1 VTALAGF
8 WALGAPREPGGAVE
22 RMLKAQSVY
31 APAAPAIATL
41 GDVALGR
48 RLYRLLDEDVHDRG
62 PVTAGG
68 GRWTVVADV
77 RLDNREG
84 LADALGLGDA
94 QAARLSDSEIVARAV
109 ERWEEEAPAWLSGDF
124 TVAAW
129 DRSRDRLLLARD
141 HVGQRPLYFHRGS
154 GFFAFASMP
163 KGLLALPEIPRE
175 PNREAFIRS
184 LALVQEEGTES
195 LFRGL
200 ERVPPGHLCVATAS
214 GTQLSRWW
222 NPRRSTL
229 RLAGPQDY
237 HEAVREAFDRAVAA
251 RLRGAGGGVATH
263 LSGGLDSSAVTATA
277 ARLLA
282 GEGAV
287 HAFTAAPRE
296 GFEARVGYGRFA
308 DESGHA
314 AAVAAL
320 YPNIEH
326 VVVRTGGHSPLAAL
340 DRYAFLYDRPIGNL
354 CNAVW
359 GDAILDG
366 AKARGLKVL
375 LTGQMGNLSFSFTG
389 FPRLTELLRRGRLL
403 KLARESLALRRGGL
417 RFQSIAAHTIGPFL
431 PARAWLAINRW
442 RGRRLDLHSYSAI
455 APEAGARIEA
465 ASAGRASSSRP
476 DKDAFASR
484 LRAIARTDIGEYQKG
499 MLGGW
504 SIDMRDP
511 TADRGLIELCLSIPM
526 DQYLRGGHARALA
539 RGAFADR
546 LPSMIIEETRKG
558 LQGVDWYEGF
568 DAARGE
574 AAEQVARIVELGD
587 AEGMFDTARMR
598 SLVDDW
604 PEGRWSDE
612 AVTASYRL
620 ALLRAIGTGHF
631 LRKVLGSN

>member
-8 WALGAPREPGGAVE
+8 WALGAHREPGGAVE
-22 RMLKAQSVY
+22 RMLKAQSIY
-31 APAAPAIATL
+31 AAAAPTIISL
-41 GDVALGR
+41 GDIALGR
-48 RLYRLLDEDVHDRG
+48 RLFPLLDEDVHDRG
-62 PVTAGG
+62 PVTAAG
-68 GRWTVVADV
+68 GRWIVVADV
-77 RLDNREG
+77 RLDNRKE
-84 LADALGLGDA
+84 LADALGIHDA
-94 QAARLSDSEIVARAV
+94 RARLLSDADIVAGAV
-109 ERWEEEAPAWLSGDF
+109 ERWEEEAPAWVRGDF
-124 TVAAW
+124 AFAAW

-141 HVGQRPLYFHRGS
+141 HVGQRPLYFHRGP

-163 KGLLALPEIPRE
+163 KGLHALPEVPRE

-184 LALVQEEGTES
+184 LALLHEEGTES

-200 ERVPPGHLCVATAS
+200 ERLPAGHLCVATAT

-222 NPRRSTL
+222 NPPRSTL
-229 RLAGPQDY
+229 RLAGPDAY
-237 HEAVREAFDRAVAA
+237 HAAVREAFDRAVEM

-263 LSGGLDSSAVTATA
+263 LTGGLDSSAVTATA
-277 ARLLA
+277 AQLLA
-282 GEGAV
+282 GEGKV

-326 VVVRTGGHSPLAAL
+326 VVVRTTGRSPLAAL

-389 FPRLTELLRRGRLL
+389 FPRLAELLRRGRLV

-417 RFQSIAAHTIGPFL
+417 RLESIAAHAVGPYL
-431 PARAWLAINRW
+431 PAAAWLAINRW
-442 RGRRLDLHSYSAI
+442 RGRRLDLRSYSAI
-455 APEAGARIEA
+455 APEAAAQLEA
-465 ASAGRASSSRP
+465 AAAGRTSSSRP
-476 DKDAFASR
+476 DRDAFASR
-484 LRAIARTDIGEYQKG
+484 LRAIAWTDIGEYQKG

-504 SIDMRDP
+504 GIDARDP
-511 TADRGLIELCLSIPM
+511 TGDRGLLELCLSIPM

-546 LPSMIIEETRKG
+546 LPSIIIEETRKG
-558 LQGVDWYEGF
+558 LQGADWYEGL

-574 AAEQVARIVELGD
+574 VTEQVARIVALGD
-587 AEGMFDTARMR
+587 AEGMFDTAQMH
-598 SLVDDW
+598 SLVDNW
-604 PEGRWSDE
+604 PGGGWSDDS
-612 AVTASYRL
+612 VTASYRL